1 MKRMNMQWSDEEKN
15 FSESISTFVQVFL
28 FPKYKFLKDGW
39 QKYKPDKNDSL
50 LLMCLHN
57 LLLPEGSET
66 DDIWES
72 LIVPLIQMKYVNM
85 KGNMNNDLK
94 NIYLSM
100 ICFVKCDLKNVLY
113 EN

>member
-1 MKRMNMQWSDEEKN
+1 M
-15 FSESISTFVQVFL
+15 
-28 FPKYKFLKDGW
+28 
-39 QKYKPDKNDSL
+39 
-50 LLMCLHN
+50 
-57 LLLPEGSET
+57 

-100 ICFVKCDLKNVLY
+100 MCLVKCDLKNV
-113 EN
+113 